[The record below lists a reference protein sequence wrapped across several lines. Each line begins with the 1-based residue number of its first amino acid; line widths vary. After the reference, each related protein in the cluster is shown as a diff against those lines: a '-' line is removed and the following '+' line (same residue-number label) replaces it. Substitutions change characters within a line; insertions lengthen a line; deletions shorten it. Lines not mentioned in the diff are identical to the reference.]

1 MTAQLLQGHEV
12 SCERGGRPL
21 FQPISFSLAAGAAMH
36 LQGDNGAGK
45 TTLLRSLSGLSPLAQ
60 GEVLW
65 RGEPTSTAAS
75 DFKRE
80 MLYLGHALG
89 LKDELTALENVQL
102 NAAMAGQTLGREQAL
117 QALASQ
123 GLKSRAHLPLRV
135 LSQGQKRRVAL
146 ARLQVAQATLWL
158 LDEPFV
164 ALDTEAVQ
172 ALQLLL
178 QQHLAKG
185 GALVFTSHQAV
196 ELGAVVQ
203 TARLQA

>member
-1 MTAQLLQGHEV
+1 MSQALLQAV
-12 SCERGGRPL
+12 NVACERGGRSL

-75 DFKRE
+75 VFKRE

>member
-1 MTAQLLQGHEV
+1 MSQALLQAV
-12 SCERGGRPL
+12 NVACERGGRSL

-196 ELGAVVQ
+196 DLGAVVQ

>member
-1 MTAQLLQGHEV
+1 MSQALLQAV
-12 SCERGGRPL
+12 NVACERGGRSL

-146 ARLQVAQATLWL
+146 ARLQVSQAKLWL

-172 ALQLLL
+172 ALQVLL
-178 QQHLAKG
+178 QQHLSQG
-185 GALVFTSHQAV
+185 GAMVFTSHQTV
-196 ELGAVVQ
+196 NLGATVQ
-203 TARLQA
+203 ALRLHP